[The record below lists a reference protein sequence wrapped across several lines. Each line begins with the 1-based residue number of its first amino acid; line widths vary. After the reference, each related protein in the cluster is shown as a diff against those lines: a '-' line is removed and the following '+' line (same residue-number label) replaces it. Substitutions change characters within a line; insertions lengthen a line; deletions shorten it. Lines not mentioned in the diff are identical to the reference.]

1 MKAALNLVILLA
13 IGALGYLLYYN
24 IKEPIDFR
32 DTKDLRL
39 QAVGEKLSQIR
50 TCQEMYRDITGR
62 FAGSFDS
69 LSYVLKNDSIPF
81 EQVFEDPD
89 FPGDESKFIY
99 KTIYSSAIDSVTN
112 MGIDVAS
119 LSEVPFGDGSK
130 FTIAADTMTYQKTL
144 VSVTEISTRFKEFMG
159 KYASPAYAKFDNTYD
174 PNKLV
179 KFGDMSKPVLT
190 GNWE

>member
-1 MKAALNLVILLA
+1 MKPALNLLIILA

-24 IKEPIDFR
+24 IKEPIEFR
-32 DTKDLRL
+32 DTKDMRL

-50 TCQEMYRDITGR
+50 TCQEIYRDITGK
-62 FAGSFDS
+62 FASSFDS
-69 LSYVLKNDSIPF
+69 LAYVLKNDSIPF

-99 KTIYSSAIDSVTN
+99 KTIYSSARDSVMN
-112 MGIDVAS
+112 MGIDIAN

-144 VSVTEISTRFKEFMG
+144 VSVTETSTRFKEFMG